1 MISRIKH
8 HLVPDGRRTAR
19 EERKSNLK
27 CDPGAQRT
35 GVMAIRII
43 IALERNDGQ
52 SDALNFLLTA
62 RRQLCEAAGM
72 PTGSLDFSRSTELVE
87 EVVAHGRVTRER
99 KGTKLCSFLRVHSL
113 STQYIYY
120 VLRPKVIPVK

>member
-1 MISRIKH
+1 MISRTKH
-8 HLVPDGRRTAR
+8 HLVPDGRRRTAR

-27 CDPGAQRT
+27 RDPSAQRT

-62 RRQLCEAAGM
+62 RRQLCEAAGL
-72 PTGSLDFSRSTELVE
+72 PTGSLDFSRSTERSSPTVE
-87 EVVAHGRVTRER
+87 SLERER
-99 KGTKLCSFLRVHSL
+99 VPNSVRSLEYIVYLPSIYTMYCVLKLFL
-113 STQYIYY
+113 
-120 VLRPKVIPVK
+120 